1 MDDATDR
8 DDAADVRD
16 AAAEDGAVA
25 PVESAERAEPT
36 GPVEPTESRELEGSV
51 GEWDVMPTVADDYA
65 EKARRRR
72 RGRHMRG
79 LRLGIV
85 PVLAIAVV
93 ALAIGVVVGIFAYP
107 LLPLP
112 GTRASLPGRTTVMG
126 DELGMPLGS
135 YAYDGEVT
143 MVSVREAIEETTSLE
158 AAKNEDGTYDIPSA
172 DAVLSVARNH
182 FLLLEAESRGV
193 AASDDEVK
201 AYARN
206 AWGTD
211 DFAALASSYR
221 MREEQAKELVKRA
234 ATLRKLRDKVVTTS
248 ALGEPVP
255 PAEPEEGMEDY
266 ATQAYAEY
274 ILGLVGDEWD
284 ANANW
289 WAREDGPF
297 RSQLIN
303 FSISNEEATYAAAQA
318 AYFVARSQYAAVE
331 RQIAEE
337 WSTYVN
343 QILSE
348 VTVELGTLVM

>member
-8 DDAADVRD
+8 DDAANVDD
-16 AAAEDGAVA
+16 AVA
-25 PVESAERAEPT
+25 KDESLGPAESAGTAEPLE
-36 GPVEPTESRELEGSV
+36 PLEPTEAREVEESV
-51 GEWDVMPTVADDYA
+51 GGRDVMPTVASNYA

-79 LRLGIV
+79 LRIGIV
-85 PVLAIAVV
+85 HALVIGAV
-93 ALAIGVVVGIFAYP
+93 ALVVGALIGVFVYP

-112 GTRASLPGRTTVMG
+112 GTRASLPGRTTVTA

-135 YAYDGEVT
+135 YAYDDEVT
-143 MVSVREAIEETTSLE
+143 QVTVREAIEETTSLE
-158 AAKNEDGTYDIPSA
+158 AAKNEDGTYDLPSA

-201 AYARN
+201 AYARDT
-206 AWGTD
+206 WGTD
-211 DFAALASSYR
+211 DFAALASGYR
-221 MREEQAKELVKRA
+221 MSEEQVKELMTRA
-234 ATLRKLRDKVVTTS
+234 ATLRKLRDEVVTTS
-248 ALGEPVP
+248 ALGEPTP
-255 PAEPEEGMEDY
+255 PAEPEAGMEDY
-266 ATQAYAEY
+266 ATQEYAEY

-297 RSQLIN
+297 RNQLIN
-303 FSISNEEATYAAAQA
+303 FSISNDEATYAAAQA

-348 VTVELGTLVM
+348 VTVELGTLVV

>member
-8 DDAADVRD
+8 DDVADVPDSTDAVD
-16 AAAEDGAVA
+16 AAAEDKLL
-25 PVESAERAEPT
+25 EQAEPT
-36 GPVEPTESRELEGSV
+36 EARELEGSV
-51 GEWDVMPTVADDYA
+51 DERDVMPTVADNYA

-79 LRLGIV
+79 LRV
-85 PVLAIAVV
+85 SVVHALAIAVV
-93 ALAIGVVVGIFAYP
+93 ALVIGVVVGIFVYP

-112 GTRASLPGRTTVMG
+112 GTRAALPGRTTVMG

-158 AAKNEDGTYDIPSA
+158 AAKNEDGTYDMPSA

-193 AASDDEVK
+193 AANDDEVK

-211 DFAALASSYR
+211 DFAALASSYH

-234 ATLRKLRDKVVTTS
+234 ATLRKLRDEVVTTS
-248 ALGEPVP
+248 ALREPVP

>member
-1 MDDATDR
+1 MDDAK
-8 DDAADVRD
+8 
-16 AAAEDGAVA
+16 AEDELLEAVNPEGRATPEVATPEAWEPEAVA
-25 PVESAERAEPT
+25 SEELDDEP
-36 GPVEPTESRELEGSV
+36 
-51 GEWDVMPTVADDYA
+51 DIMPTVQSNYA
-65 EKARRRR
+65 EVSQRKHARHFR
-72 RGRHMRG
+72 RGWHIRVVHA
-79 LRLGIV
+79 LI
-85 PVLAIAVV
+85 IALV
-93 ALAIGVVVGIFAYP
+93 ALAAGVVVGIFAYP

-112 GTRASLPGRTTVMG
+112 GTPASLPGRTTVTE
-126 DELGMPLGS
+126 DELGTPLGS

-143 MVSVREAIEETTSLE
+143 QVTVREAIEETQSL
-158 AAKNEDGTYDIPSA
+158 ATAKNDDGTYDIPSA

-193 AASDDEVK
+193 VASDDEVT
-201 AYARN
+201 AYVRN
-206 AWGTD
+206 TWGTD
-211 DFAALASSYR
+211 DFAALASSYH
-221 MREEQAKELVKRA
+221 MSEDQVREFMKRA
-234 ATLRKLRDKVVTTS
+234 ATLRKLRDEVVTTV
-248 ALGEPVP
+248 ALGEPQP
-255 PAEPEEGMEDY
+255 PTEPEEGMEDY

-284 ANANW
+284 VNANW

-303 FSISNEEATYAAAQA
+303 FSISNEAATYEAAQA

-348 VTVELGTLVM
+348 VTVELGTLVA